1 MNKHFP
7 WLNKRSKLIY
17 LTLFLLMIIP
27 GLILFPV
34 AQEDSGIGMAFF
46 LGLVILANVAAV
58 LQ

>member
-1 MNKHFP
+1 
-7 WLNKRSKLIY
+7 
-17 LTLFLLMIIP
+17 MIIP